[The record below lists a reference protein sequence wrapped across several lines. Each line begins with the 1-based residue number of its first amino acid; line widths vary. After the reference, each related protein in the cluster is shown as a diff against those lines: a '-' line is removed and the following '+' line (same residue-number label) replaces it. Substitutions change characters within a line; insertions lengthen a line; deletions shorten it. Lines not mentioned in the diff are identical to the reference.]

1 MTHPARAIS
10 MMKTLTRWKE
20 WLNFLLIP
28 YASMILSPIDFS
40 PESITA
46 PYYFHLFACSGTC
59 FFMTFYSSP
68 GASQPSRSRSAASQ
82 STDGTYLRF
91 SENSLIPSLP
101 LSSQCTKS
109 EITYHLHCNNGFTNS
124 HVMKKLLW
132 KEANYQAINEISTLH
147 GHVSQIYYYN
157 ETSFIGHPQ

>member
-1 MTHPARAIS
+1 MYIDDYQRGLLTVLINGMAHVTWLWWLHPCVA
-10 MMKTLTRWKE
+10 
-20 WLNFLLIP
+20 
-28 YASMILSPIDFS
+28 
-40 PESITA
+40 
-46 PYYFHLFACSGTC
+46 C
-59 FFMTFYSSP
+59 FFINNEHMEQKHTHEI
-68 GASQPSRSRSAASQ
+68 SQPSRSRSTASQ

-109 EITYHLHCNNGFTNS
+109 EITYYLHCINGFPNS
-124 HVMKKLLW
+124 HVMKKFLW
-132 KEANYQAINEISTLH
+132 KTANYQAIIKIPTLH